1 MLMRATESGI
11 PTKGICVATCCFD
24 RITAEGYCNP
34 TFLIQSLGLM
44 RATNLS
50 DPTSLISAT
59 FIPDLEP
66 TSSQAIEAKALVRA
80 SKYSPLSQAQLALGN
95 DTSEE
100 PVARHACAHGENVN
114 DDAKRAAIDPEALR
128 LVVRC
133 ASWTNRL
140 SRGTVDVGTQTE
152 IDVSINTALFRLG
165 QLVCSLFDHGRALYL
180 QECGFSTSRRAY
192 VGSQVTPYNHVLLA
206 KPI

>member
-1 MLMRATESGI
+1 MTVVD
-11 PTKGICVATCCFD
+11 CD
-24 RITAEGYCNP
+24 
-34 TFLIQSLGLM
+34 Q
-44 RATNLS
+44 
-50 DPTSLISAT
+50 
-59 FIPDLEP
+59 
-66 TSSQAIEAKALVRA
+66 EAKALVRA

-140 SRGTVDVGTQTE
+140 SRGDFCCSHE
-152 IDVSINTALFRLG
+152 NRL
-165 QLVCSLFDHGRALYL
+165 
-180 QECGFSTSRRAY
+180 
-192 VGSQVTPYNHVLLA
+192 
-206 KPI
+206 